1 MIFDP
6 MQKEFLCFKIQNT
19 VNTFLRRVDQFH
31 TNINRNTQFIKS
43 RKFLKFSPY
52 VWLTRDVDH
61 ILILIQ
67 VLIRVKISDLI

>member
-1 MIFDP
+1 MF
-6 MQKEFLCFKIQNT
+6 ENT
-19 VNTFLRRVDQFH
+19 KYGKYVFTTGQPLH
-31 TNINRNTQFIKS
+31 TNINRNTKFIKS

-52 VWLTRDVDH
+52 FWLTRDVDH